1 MIKPEKKTYTLQEV
15 KELKEWF
22 DAQTLP
28 QDMQI
33 DKATYTPNLKV
44 TVRMLCE
51 QSLLCYSNPKMQGC
65 LILLEKI
72 KSNLENKQ
80 TPG

>member
-1 MIKPEKKTYTLQEV
+1 MMKREKKIYTLDEV
-15 KELKEWF
+15 KELKKWF

-33 DKATYTPNLKV
+33 DKATYTPRLKD
-44 TVRMLCE
+44 TVNMLFDQAFVCHA
-51 QSLLCYSNPKMQGC
+51 NPKMQGC

-72 KSNLENKQ
+72 KSNLEKK
-80 TPG
+80 

>member
-1 MIKPEKKTYTLQEV
+1 MMKTEKKIYTLDEV
-15 KELKEWF
+15 KELKKWF

-33 DKATYTPNLKV
+33 DKATYTPRLKE
-44 TVRMLCE
+44 TVNMLFD
-51 QSLLCYSNPKMQGC
+51 QAFLCHANPKMQGC

-72 KSNLENKQ
+72 KSNLENK
-80 TPG
+80 